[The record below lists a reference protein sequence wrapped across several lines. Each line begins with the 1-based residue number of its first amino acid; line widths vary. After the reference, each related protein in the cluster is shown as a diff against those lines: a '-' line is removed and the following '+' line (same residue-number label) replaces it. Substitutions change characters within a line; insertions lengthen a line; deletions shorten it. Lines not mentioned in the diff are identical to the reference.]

1 MSDHQDALERY
12 EYAILDVVRL
22 ALSGDSRSLVQRSRN
37 LTRGGADPVLS
48 AAARKELQRLLAQ
61 TDSVEHQRAAA
72 LPQGPR
78 RAHPHDPIEL
88 HEADAPALD
97 PRTAARV
104 EQLIREHERRHL
116 LEEANLTPS
125 TRILLTGPPG
135 NGKTMTARWIAYR
148 LRLPMFAIEPGHIL
162 TSLMGESAH
171 NLTSLLAEATARPGV
186 VLLDELD
193 AYARDRGQGN
203 DIAEPKRLVNTLL
216 LELDRWP
223 ERSLLIAATN
233 HAEALDNAVR
243 RRFES
248 TFVLVQPDRT
258 ARRRI
263 IHDVLARA
271 HREAPEEILDAI
283 SLACAE
289 QNASALV
296 NSTVA
301 ALRRSILD
309 EIDPVTA
316 LTQQFFASR
325 FTGRRKDASDARTKF
340 IRALAAQGYPAERL
354 GELTLANP
362 DTVRALLHEGAAP

>member
-1 MSDHQDALERY
+1 MSEHQEALERY

-22 ALSGDSRSLVQRSRN
+22 ALSGDSRSLLQRSRN

-48 AAARKELQRLLAQ
+48 APARKELQRLLAQ
-61 TDSVEHQRAAA
+61 IDSVEHQRAVS
-72 LPQGPR
+72 LPHDPR
-78 RAHPHDPIEL
+78 RAQPGEPVEL

-97 PRTAARV
+97 QRTAARV

-135 NGKTMTARWIAYR
+135 NGKTMTARWIACR
-148 LRLPMFAIEPGHIL
+148 LHLPIFEIEPGHIL

-248 TFVLVQPDRT
+248 TFVLDQPDRT

-271 HREAPEEILDAI
+271 HRQAPEEILEAI
-283 SLACAE
+283 SLACAD

-325 FTGRRKDASDARTKF
+325 FTGRRKDAADARTKF
-340 IRALAAQGYPAERL
+340 IRVLAAHGYSVERL
-354 GELTLANP
+354 GELTLASP
-362 DTVRALLHEGAAP
+362 STVRTLLAEEPAS